1 LVFKTDSSSYIA
13 KVADF
18 GYSHQCTND
27 NDLVR
32 MPASKPWNAPEW
44 HYRAFKPSDAVKMDV
59 YSFGMTCL
67 WILFREDE
75 RYPSWNSLEEL
86 KSKDTLRVLAGQFIA
101 LTGLHDDR
109 KCDLDRV
116 FNLTLVHD
124 PKKRSEGFKQLLQ
137 LLSHDR

>member
-1 LVFKTDSSSYIA
+1 LVFKNDSSSYIA

-27 NDLVR
+27 NDLVG
-32 MPASKPWNAPEW
+32 MPVSKPWNAPEW
-44 HYRAFKPSDAVKMDV
+44 HHRAFKPSDAAKMDV

-75 RYPSWNSLEEL
+75 KYPSLNSLEEL
-86 KSKDTLRVLAGQFIA
+86 KSKDTLHVLARQFTA

-109 KCDLDRV
+109 KCDLDLF
-116 FNLTLVHD
+116 FNLTLVYD

-137 LLSHDR
+137 LLSHNR